1 MTVETSQ
8 IKAQGRA
15 TLSEIAK
22 SAGVSVSTASL
33 VLADKAKERRIS
45 DAVITRVQTAA
56 KTMDYAPNLLVQSMQ
71 RGQTHVL
78 SFFNGFRNR
87 NQDDLYMDRLST
99 AIEQAAGRRGYDI
112 LIYCDFRRSDQET
125 YRNLNGGRCDGLLFF
140 APQATDQLL
149 PYLRKSRLPV
159 VLVNRFDPEHVL
171 SSIHPHPVGGID
183 QIAGHLVGLG
193 HRRFA
198 AITNI
203 PGGNPAAAERIA
215 QLEAFLATHQITVPE
230 RWIVPA
236 NDHRPSDAE
245 DALRFLMAEPEPPTA
260 LFCWHDRVGYQI
272 LEQCDVQGVAVP
284 EQLSLFGYDGLH
296 WPAATRHTLA
306 SVSMDLE
313 RLAEAAVDLLDGLIR
328 RQVAAPVEQVL
339 PVSPKWGTTLGP
351 PLGSHNRKET
361 TL

>member
-1 MTVETSQ
+1 MTLEISKR
-8 IKAQGRA
+8 KAQGRA

-33 VLADKAKERRIS
+33 VLSDKAKERRIS
-45 DAVITRVQTAA
+45 DAVILRVQTAA

-87 NQDDLYMDRLST
+87 NQNDLYMDRLST

-140 APQATDQLL
+140 APQSTDQLL
-149 PYLRKSRLPV
+149 PYLRASRLPV
-159 VLVNRFDPEHVL
+159 VLVNRFDPEHIL
-171 SSIHPHPVGGID
+171 SSVHPDPHGGIEE
-183 QIAGHLVGLG
+183 IAGHLVTLG
-193 HRRFA
+193 HTRFA
-198 AITNI
+198 AIANI

-215 QLEAFLATHQITVPE
+215 QLQAFLGTHRLTIPE
-230 RWIVPA
+230 RWIRPTL
-236 NDHRPSDAE
+236 DHRPTDAAE
-245 DALRFLMAEPEPPTA
+245 ALRFLMAEPEPPTA

-272 LEQCDVQGVAVP
+272 LEQCDLQGVLVP
-284 EQLSLFGYDGLH
+284 QQLSLFGYDGLH

-306 SVSMDLE
+306 SVTTDLE
-313 RLAEAAVDLLDGLIR
+313 GLAEAAVDLLDSLIQDHR
-328 RQVAAPVEQVL
+328 TGPSEQVM
-339 PVSPKWGTTLGP
+339 PVSSKFGTTLGP
-351 PLGSHNRKET
+351 PPAAEFR
-361 TL
+361 

>member
-8 IKAQGRA
+8 VKAQGRA

-45 DAVITRVQTAA
+45 DAVITRVKTAA

-87 NQDDLYMDRLST
+87 NQNDLYMDRLST

-140 APQATDQLL
+140 APQATDHLL

-159 VLVNRFDPEHVL
+159 VLVNRFDPEHLL
-171 SSIHPHPVGGID
+171 SSVQPNPVGGID
-183 QIAGHLVGLG
+183 QIASHLVRLG

-203 PGGNPAAAERIA
+203 RGGNPAAMERIA
-215 QLEAFLATHQITVPE
+215 QLQAFLAMHEIAAPE
-230 RWIVPA
+230 QWIVPTL
-236 NDHRPSDAE
+236 DHRPSDAE
-245 DALRFLMAEPEPPTA
+245 NALRFLMAEPEPPTA

-272 LEQCDVQGVAVP
+272 LEQCDMQGIAVP

-296 WPAATRHTLA
+296 WPAATRHALA
-306 SVSMDLE
+306 SVATDLE
-313 RLAEAAVDLLDGLIR
+313 GLAEAAVDLLDGLIR
-328 RQVAAPVEQVL
+328 GHVERPVEQVL
-339 PVSPKWGTTLGP
+339 PVSSKLGTTVGP
-351 PLGSHNRKET
+351 PPRSQHREERT
-361 TL
+361 Q

>member
-1 MTVETSQ
+1 MKPKTSQ
-8 IKAQGRA
+8 IKTQGRA
-15 TLSEIAK
+15 TLSEIAE

-45 DAVITRVQTAA
+45 EAVIARVKTVA

-87 NQDDLYMDRLST
+87 NQNDLYMDRLST
-99 AIEQAAGRRGYDI
+99 AIEQAAGRRSYDI
-112 LIYCDFRRSDQET
+112 LMYCDFRRSDQET
-125 YRNLNGGRCDGLLFF
+125 YHNLNGGRCDGLLFF
-140 APQATDQLL
+140 APQTNDHLL

-159 VLVNRFDPEHVL
+159 VLVNRADSEHVL
-171 SSIHPHPVGGID
+171 SSVCPAPQGGIE
-183 QIAGHLVGLG
+183 QIADHLVQLG

-198 AITNI
+198 AITNV

-215 QLEAFLATHQITVPE
+215 QLQAFLATQEIVIPE
-230 RWIVPA
+230 HWIVPA
-236 NDHRPSDAE
+236 LDHRPSDAE

-272 LEQCDVQGVAVP
+272 LEQCDIQGVSVP
-284 EQLSLFGYDGLH
+284 EQLALFGYDGLH

-306 SVSMDLE
+306 SVSTDLE
-313 RLAEAAVDLLDGLIR
+313 GLAEAAVALLDGLIQ
-328 RQVAAPVEQVL
+328 RQLEAPLEQVL
-339 PVSPKWGTTLGP
+339 PVLPKLGTTLGLP
-351 PLGSHNRKET
+351 AAAHNREGRT
-361 TL
+361 P

>member
-1 MTVETSQ
+1 MTRETHQ
-8 IKAQGRA
+8 GKAQGRA

-45 DAVITRVQTAA
+45 DAVIVRVKTAA
-56 KTMDYAPNLLVQSMQ
+56 KTMDYAPNLLVQSIQ

-140 APQATDQLL
+140 APQSTDHLL

-159 VLVNRFDPEHVL
+159 VLVNRVDPEHIL
-171 SSIHPHPVGGID
+171 SSVHPTPIGGID
-183 QIAGHLVGLG
+183 QIAGHLVQLG

-198 AITNI
+198 AITNV

-215 QLEAFLATHQITVPE
+215 QMQAFLTPYNLAIPE
-230 RWIVPA
+230 RWIVPTL
-236 NDHRPSDAE
+236 DHRPSDAE
-245 DALRFLMAEPEPPTA
+245 RALRFLMGEPEPPTA
-260 LFCWHDRVGYQI
+260 LFCWHDRIGYQI
-272 LEQCDVQGVAVP
+272 LEQCDVQGVSVP

-306 SVSMDLE
+306 SVTTDLE
-313 RLAEAAVDLLDGLIR
+313 GLAEAAVDLLDGLIR
-328 RQVAAPVEQVL
+328 HQAEEPVEQVL
-339 PVSPKWGTTLGP
+339 PVSPKLGTTLGP
-351 PLGSHNRKET
+351 PPGSHDNQERIQ
-361 TL
+361 